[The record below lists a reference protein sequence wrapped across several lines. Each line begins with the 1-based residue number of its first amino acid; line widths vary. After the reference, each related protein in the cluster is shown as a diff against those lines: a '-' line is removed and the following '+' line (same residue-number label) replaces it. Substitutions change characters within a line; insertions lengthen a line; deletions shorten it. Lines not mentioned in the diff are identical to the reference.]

1 MESCHADYGCYHPLK
16 DVVAVPY
23 DPKMVTFLAN
33 TQNATLEERFRNKK
47 KCVAC
52 TLLRAT
58 GNLFAKLSVLC
69 STAGCFFF
77 LVRFAMTQLMRKS
90 TRRVVAKAILAHVF
104 H

>member
-58 GNLFAKLSVLC
+58 GNLFAKLISRQSSARLQAV
-69 STAGCFFF
+69 FFF
-77 LVRFAMTQLMRKS
+77 WCGSR
-90 TRRVVAKAILAHVF
+90 
-104 H
+104 